1 MSIIKNKKRT
11 IGIILTAI
19 MVMGVVC
26 FYENKSVMA
35 AGADTPD
42 NENLARQAEVTC
54 AAHMEDALINL
65 WQINDGNKV
74 TETSRKTDE
83 TVSLRYVGDDYF
95 QFDWENSISVNKVT
109 LSSTYCYGQAP
120 VSWKILVLQSG
131 STTWKEIG
139 LIENVKWNEGEA
151 LQEKTVLFPV
161 QENVKALRVNI
172 MSNNNEW
179 NKYIIKE
186 IEISNDRSSIYGD
199 ANRDEETDIKDFVRV
214 KKHINNSVQ
223 EVNNITTDLNRDMSI
238 DENDANALKDFLLGN
253 ESMVPAK
260 EGYILD
266 WSDEFDGTELDKTKW
281 LTEYL
286 PHATLASIGKKTKY
300 RVNDGSLKMIL
311 DRNTKSFAFDSDRGL
326 KVSSIQTFEKDYFHE
341 RAFARHVDDF
351 HGYSTKYGYFEMR
364 CKAPACGGGGCFSW
378 WMAST
383 EEDLH
388 EETDSDGNVK
398 MVSKKNG
405 EIDIF
410 ENTYSNPNWFRPL
423 VHAHDDSSLRYV
435 DEDWSYFG
443 WDGNITL
450 DGDFVNE
457 WHVYALDWTE
467 DYLDFYVD
475 GKKIRRANRSPQYEM
490 AIFLSMYM
498 VTDPDS
504 IPNYQWGYANDVYPK
519 EWEIDYQRIYKKAK

>member
-1 MSIIKNKKRT
+1 MQIIKNRKR
-11 IGIILTAI
+11 IIRVILTVAI
-19 MVMGVVC
+19 VISVDC
-26 FYENKSVMA
+26 FYESKLVTAVES
-35 AGADTPD
+35 TTD
-42 NENLARQAEVTC
+42 NENLAGQAEVTC
-54 AAHMEDALINL
+54 AAHMEDAIINL
-65 WQINDGNKV
+65 WQINDGNKN

-83 TVSLRYVGDDYF
+83 TVSTRYVGDDYF
-95 QFDWENSISVNKVT
+95 QFTWDKSVSINQVS
-109 LSSTYCYGQAP
+109 LSSTYCNGQAP
-120 VSWKILVLQSG
+120 VSWKILVLREGEKS
-131 STTWKEIG
+131 WKEIG
-139 LIENVKWNEGEA
+139 LLENVKWEHTDD
-151 LQEKTVLFPV
+151 LQTKSILFPR
-161 QENVKALRVNI
+161 QDNVKSLRINI

-179 NKYIIKE
+179 GKYIIKE
-186 IEISNDRSSIYGD
+186 IEIYNDIDKVFGD
-199 ANRDEETDIKDFVRV
+199 ANSDNTINIKDFVRT
-214 KKHINNSVQ
+214 KKYLHNNT
-223 EVNNITTDLNRDMSI
+223 ENVNHVTADINRDTII
-238 DENDANALKDFLLGN
+238 DENDVNALKDFLLGK

-266 WSDEFDGTELDKTKW
+266 WSDEFDGTELDSSKW

-286 PHATLASIGKKTKY
+286 PHATLASVGKKAQY
-300 RVNDGSLKMIL
+300 RVYDGSLKMIM

-341 RAFARHVDDF
+341 KAFAQHTDDF

-388 EETDSDGNVK
+388 EETDSDGNVQ

-410 ENTYSNPNWFRPL
+410 ENAFSNPNWFRPL

-450 DGDFVNE
+450 EGDFVNE
-457 WHVYALDWTE
+457 WHTYALDWTE

-475 GKKIRRANRSPQYEM
+475 GKKIRRANRSPQYEL
-490 AIFLSMYM
+490 AIFISMYM

-504 IPNYQWGYANDVYPK
+504 VPDYLWGYANDVYPK
-519 EWEIDYQRIYKKAK
+519 EWEIDYQRIYKKK